1 LYLEKTLYLEKRMLG
16 LNVKDIRKYAYDFL
30 KASPHL
36 KDLSAKRP
44 KFLPRNDTIRL

>member
-1 LYLEKTLYLEKRMLG
+1 
-16 LNVKDIRKYAYDFL
+16 L

-44 KFLPRNDTIRL
+44 KFLPRNDTIRLWKDILTTWIQFKSSTKTVHCWQ